1 MKVGWRVADC
11 LMPELLLE
19 ILSEEIPARMQ
30 GNAADNL
37 KRIVVESLNDIG
49 LEFVSAN
56 SYVTPRRLA
65 VVVDGL
71 PNNTPEVSE
80 ERRGPRVDA
89 PKKAIDGFVGGL
101 GLTLNDLE
109 KRKTEKGEFYFAV
122 LSKTGQ
128 KTVVL
133 LKGLLEEAIS
143 KVPWPK
149 SMRWAGNTER
159 WVRPIHSLICIF
171 DGNVIPVSYGSCTAD
186 RKTSAHRFLTNALV
200 EVADFADY
208 KKTLETGYVLIDP
221 KDRRSKILGEIEILA
236 TKEQLTL
243 LEDQALLDEVVGLVE
258 WPIALMGHMDEAF
271 LEIPQEV
278 LTTTMRK
285 NQKYFALIA
294 PDGTLAPRFIMI
306 VNKETPDQG
315 ASIIA
320 GNERV
325 LRSRLADAK
334 FFWDQDRQS
343 SLESRLNRLEAI
355 TFHAK
360 LGTLAEKVAR
370 VGKLAIELAD
380 VVGAN
385 KQLVGR
391 AAQLAK
397 ADLVTA
403 IVGEFPEVQG
413 VMGRYYALND
423 GEAKEVAQAI
433 EEHYA
438 PAGPS
443 DFCPMAPV
451 SVTLALADKIDTLV
465 GFWAIDEKPTGSKDP
480 YALRRAALGIIRLV
494 VENSHRLNLM
504 DAFSHAWKIAG
515 YRGNQQS
522 ALEGLLQFFYD
533 RLRVY
538 LRGKG
543 VRHDLISS
551 IFSNG
556 IEDDLVRFL
565 TRVDVLETFLKTDD
579 GVNLLAAYKRA
590 VNILR
595 IEEKKDKKTY
605 DYSEGLDHRLLTEKN
620 EISLSE
626 TLIEILPTVK
636 SALAVENY
644 SGAMGS
650 LASTRDLIDS
660 FFNTVTVN
668 CDDPLVRKNR
678 LMILS
683 LIRASFDQIADFSEI
698 EGGER

>member
-1 MKVGWRVADC
+1 
-11 LMPELLLE
+11 MPELLLE

-30 GNAADNL
+30 ENATEDL
-37 KRIVVESLNDIG
+37 KRIVVKGLNDIG
-49 LEFVSAN
+49 LDFVSAN
-56 SYVTPRRLA
+56 SYVTPRRIA

-80 ERRGPRVDA
+80 ERRGPRVGA

-149 SMRWAGNTER
+149 SMRWAVNTER

-221 KDRRSKILGEIEILA
+221 MDRRSKILGEIEILA

-370 VGKLAIELAD
+370 VGKLAIPLAD

-403 IVGEFPEVQG
+403 MVGEFPEVQG

-504 DAFSHAWKIAG
+504 DAFSHAWNIAG
-515 YRGNQQS
+515 YPGNQRS

-590 VNILR
+590 VTILR

-644 SGAMGS
+644 SGAMGA

-668 CDDPLVRKNR
+668 CDDLLVRKNR

>member
-1 MKVGWRVADC
+1 
-11 LMPELLLE
+11 MPELLLE

-380 VVGAN
+380 VVSAN
-385 KQLVGR
+385 KQLVAR

-403 IVGEFPEVQG
+403 MVGEFPEVQG

-423 GEAKEVAQAI
+423 DEAKEVAQAI

-494 VENSHRLNLM
+494 VENNHRLNLM

-515 YRGNQQS
+515 YPGNQRS

-538 LRGKG
+538 LREKG

-551 IFSNG
+551 VFSNG

-579 GVNLLAAYKRA
+579 GSNLLAAYKRA

-605 DYSEGLDHRLLTEKN
+605 DYSEGLDHKLLTEKN
-620 EISLSE
+620 EISLAK

-636 SALAVENY
+636 SALAKENY

>member
-1 MKVGWRVADC
+1 
-11 LMPELLLE
+11 MPELLLE

-186 RKTSAHRFLTNALV
+186 RKTSAHRFLTNTLV

-221 KDRRSKILGEIEILA
+221 KDRRSKILGEIETLA
-236 TKEQLTL
+236 TKEELTL

-285 NQKYFALIA
+285 NQKYFSLIA

-380 VVGAN
+380 VVSAN
-385 KQLVGR
+385 KQLVAR

-403 IVGEFPEVQG
+403 MVGEFPEVQG

-494 VENSHRLNLM
+494 VENNHRLNLM

-515 YRGNQQS
+515 YRDNKKRT
-522 ALEGLLQFFYD
+522 LEGLLQFFYD

-605 DYSEGLDHRLLTEKN
+605 DYSEGLDHKLLTEKN
-620 EISLSE
+620 EISLAK

>member
-1 MKVGWRVADC
+1 
-11 LMPELLLE
+11 MPELLLE

-30 GNAADNL
+30 ENAAENL

-89 PKKAIDGFVGGL
+89 PKKAVDGFVGGL

-133 LKGLLEEAIS
+133 LKGMLEEAIS

-171 DGNVIPVSYGSCTAD
+171 DGNVIPISYGSCTAD

-221 KDRRSKILGEIEILA
+221 KDRRSKILGEIETLA
-236 TKEQLTL
+236 TKEELTL

-370 VGKLAIELAD
+370 VGKLAISLAD

-385 KQLVGR
+385 KQLAAR

-403 IVGEFPEVQG
+403 MVGEFPEVQG

-443 DFCPMAPV
+443 DFCPVAPV

-480 YALRRAALGIIRLV
+480 YALRRAALGVIRLV
-494 VENSHRLNLM
+494 VENNHRLNLV

-551 IFSNG
+551 VFSNG

-605 DYSEGLDHRLLTEKN
+605 DYSEGLDHKLLTEKN

-636 SALAVENY
+636 SALAKENY

>member
-1 MKVGWRVADC
+1 
-11 LMPELLLE
+11 MPELLLE

-171 DGNVIPVSYGSCTAD
+171 DGNVIPVSYGSCTAG

-285 NQKYFALIA
+285 NQKYFSLIA

-380 VVGAN
+380 VVSAN
-385 KQLVGR
+385 KQLVAR

-403 IVGEFPEVQG
+403 MVGEFPEVQG

-423 GEAKEVAQAI
+423 DEAKEVAQAI

-515 YRGNQQS
+515 YPGNQRS

-605 DYSEGLDHRLLTEKN
+605 DYSEGLDHKLLTEKN
-620 EISLSE
+620 EISLAK

>member
-1 MKVGWRVADC
+1 
-11 LMPELLLE
+11 MPELLLE

-380 VVGAN
+380 VVSAN
-385 KQLVGR
+385 KQLVAR

-403 IVGEFPEVQG
+403 MVGEFPEVQG

-423 GEAKEVAQAI
+423 DEAKEVAQAI

-443 DFCPMAPV
+443 DFCPVAPV

-494 VENSHRLNLM
+494 VENNHRLNLM

-579 GVNLLAAYKRA
+579 GSNLLAAYKRA

-595 IEEKKDKKTY
+595 IEEKKDKITY
-605 DYSEGLDHRLLTEKN
+605 DYSEGLDLKLLTEKN
-620 EISLSE
+620 EISLAK
-626 TLIEILPTVK
+626 TLIENLPTVK

>member
-1 MKVGWRVADC
+1 
-11 LMPELLLE
+11 MPELLLE

-236 TKEQLTL
+236 TKEELTL

-370 VGKLAIELAD
+370 VGKLAIPLAD

-403 IVGEFPEVQG
+403 MVGEFPEVQG

-423 GEAKEVAQAI
+423 DEAKEVAQAI

-551 IFSNG
+551 VFSNG

-605 DYSEGLDHRLLTEKN
+605 DYSEGLDHKLLTEKN
-620 EISLSE
+620 EISLAK

>member
-1 MKVGWRVADC
+1 
-11 LMPELLLE
+11 MPELLLE

-149 SMRWAGNTER
+149 SMRWASNTER

-285 NQKYFALIA
+285 NQKYFSLIA

-380 VVGAN
+380 VVSAN
-385 KQLVGR
+385 KQLVAR

-403 IVGEFPEVQG
+403 MVGEFPEVQG

-423 GEAKEVAQAI
+423 DEAKEVAQAI

-494 VENSHRLNLM
+494 VENNHRLNLM

-515 YRGNQQS
+515 YPGNQRS

-538 LRGKG
+538 LREKG

-551 IFSNG
+551 VFSNG

-579 GVNLLAAYKRA
+579 GSNLLAAYKRA

-605 DYSEGLDHRLLTEKN
+605 DYSEGLDHKLLTEKN
-620 EISLSE
+620 EISLAK

>member
-1 MKVGWRVADC
+1 
-11 LMPELLLE
+11 MPELLLE

-37 KRIVVESLNDIG
+37 KRIVGESLNDIG

-285 NQKYFALIA
+285 NQKYFSLIA

-380 VVGAN
+380 VVSAN
-385 KQLVGR
+385 KQLVAR

-403 IVGEFPEVQG
+403 MVGEFPEVQG

-423 GEAKEVAQAI
+423 DEAKEVAQAI

-515 YRGNQQS
+515 YPGNQRS

-551 IFSNG
+551 VFSNG

-565 TRVDVLETFLKTDD
+565 TRVDVLESFLKTDD
-579 GVNLLAAYKRA
+579 GANLLAAYKRA

-605 DYSEGLDHRLLTEKN
+605 DYSEGLDHKLLTEKN
-620 EISLSE
+620 EISLAK

-644 SGAMGS
+644 SGAMGA

>member
-37 KRIVVESLNDIG
+37 KRIVAESLNDIG
-49 LEFVSAN
+49 LEFISAN

-221 KDRRSKILGEIEILA
+221 NDRRSKILGEIETLA
-236 TKEQLTL
+236 TKEELTL
-243 LEDQALLDEVVGLVE
+243 LEDKALLDEVVGLVE
-258 WPIALMGHMDEAF
+258 WPVALMGHMDEAF

-285 NQKYFALIA
+285 NQKYFSLIA

-370 VGKLAIELAD
+370 VGKLAIPIAD

-438 PAGPS
+438 PVGPS

-480 YALRRAALGIIRLV
+480 YALRRAALGIIRLI

-515 YRGNQQS
+515 YLGNQQS

-605 DYSEGLDHRLLTEKN
+605 DYSEGLDHKLLTEKN
-620 EISLSE
+620 EISLAK

-668 CDDPLVRKNR
+668 CGDPLVRKNR

>member
-1 MKVGWRVADC
+1 
-11 LMPELLLE
+11 MPELLLE

-30 GNAADNL
+30 ENATEDL
-37 KRIVVESLNDIG
+37 KRIVVEGLNDIG

-56 SYVTPRRLA
+56 SYVTPRRIA

-80 ERRGPRVDA
+80 ERRGPRVGA

-101 GLTLNDLE
+101 GLTLNNLE

-200 EVADFADY
+200 EVANFADY

-221 KDRRSKILGEIEILA
+221 KDRRSKILGEIETLA
-236 TKEQLTL
+236 TKEELTL

-285 NQKYFALIA
+285 NQKYFALTA

-343 SLESRLNRLEAI
+343 SLESCLNRLEAI

-370 VGKLAIELAD
+370 VGKLAISLAD

-423 GEAKEVAQAI
+423 GEDKEVAQAI

-438 PAGPS
+438 PVGPS

-595 IEEKKDKKTY
+595 IEEKKDKNTY
-605 DYSEGLDHRLLTEKN
+605 DCSEDLDYKLLTEKN
-620 EISLSE
+620 EISLAK

-636 SALAVENY
+636 SALAKENY

>member
-1 MKVGWRVADC
+1 
-11 LMPELLLE
+11 MPELLLE

-171 DGNVIPVSYGSCTAD
+171 DGNVIPVSYGSCTAG

-221 KDRRSKILGEIEILA
+221 KDRRSKILGEIETLA
-236 TKEQLTL
+236 TKEELTL

-370 VGKLAIELAD
+370 VGKLAISLAD

-403 IVGEFPEVQG
+403 MVGEFPEVQG

-423 GEAKEVAQAI
+423 DEAKEVAQAI

-465 GFWAIDEKPTGSKDP
+465 GFWAIDEKPTGAKDP
-480 YALRRAALGIIRLV
+480 YALRRAALGVIRLV
-494 VENSHRLNLM
+494 LENNHRLNLM

-515 YRGNQQS
+515 YPGNQRS

-538 LRGKG
+538 LREKG

-551 IFSNG
+551 VFSNG

-579 GVNLLAAYKRA
+579 GANLLAAYKRA

-605 DYSEGLDHRLLTEKN
+605 DYSEGLDHKLLTEKN
-620 EISLSE
+620 EISLAK

-636 SALAVENY
+636 SALAKENY